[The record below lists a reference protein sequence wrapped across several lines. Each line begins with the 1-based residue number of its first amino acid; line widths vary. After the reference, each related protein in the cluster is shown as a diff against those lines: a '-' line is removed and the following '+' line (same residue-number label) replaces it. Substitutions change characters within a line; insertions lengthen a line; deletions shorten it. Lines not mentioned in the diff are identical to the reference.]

1 MQKIKHYLYNL
12 ATDTYQGAVPG
23 LLKVLLFL
31 LSLIYGVAVRLLAAW
46 SRLGMRSLPC
56 KVISVGNITW
66 GGTGKTTLVQYL
78 AGYLKGQG
86 HKVAILSRGY
96 KRCRTR
102 AQGADDYASLGDE
115 PFMLRMNLQD
125 VPVVVGADRI
135 RSGLCA
141 VSEYAVD
148 TVILDDGFQ
157 QWKLKKDL
165 EIVTVDAKNP
175 FGNSHLLP
183 RGILRQPLS
192 SLKRADV
199 FVLTKTDLG
208 HDVERLTEE
217 LRRINPGAVVIQ
229 SCHTPIA
236 LRRLSGDGGLVS
248 LEALRGKTVT
258 CVCGIGDPDSF
269 EKLILGLGIRIGM
282 SLRFPDHHTYLAAD
296 IQRIMK
302 GSQAKGI
309 DTVVT
314 TEKDAVRFS
323 GRLPAAFEPLHFL
336 ALRIGLKITR
346 DEQELHRRLL
356 GLYNR

>member
-1 MQKIKHYLYNL
+1 MQKIRNYLYNL

-23 LLKVLLFL
+23 LLKALLFF
-31 LSLIYGVAVRLLAAW
+31 LSLIYGVAVRLLAVW

-56 KVISVGNITW
+56 KVISVGNITL

-78 AGYLKGQG
+78 AGYLKGRG

-96 KRCRTR
+96 KRCRPRTP
-102 AQGADDYASLGDE
+102 GADDYASLGDE

-125 VPVVVGADRI
+125 VPVVVGADRV

-141 VSEYAVD
+141 VSEYAAD

-175 FGNSHLLP
+175 FGNNRLLP

-199 FVLTKTDLG
+199 FVLAKTDLG

-217 LRRINPGAVVIQ
+217 LRRINPGAMVIQ
-229 SCHTPIA
+229 SCHVPVA
-236 LRRLSGDGGLVS
+236 LRRLSADGSPVS

-269 EKLILGLGIRIGM
+269 EKLISGLGARIGV
-282 SLRFPDHHTYLAAD
+282 SLRFPDHHAYLAAD

-302 GSQAKGI
+302 DSQEKGI

-314 TEKDAVRFS
+314 TEKDAVRLS
-323 GRLPAAFEPLHFL
+323 GRLPAASGPLHFL
-336 ALRIGLKITR
+336 ALRIGLKFMS
-346 DEQELHRRLL
+346 DEQEFHRRLL
-356 GLYNR
+356 SVYTH